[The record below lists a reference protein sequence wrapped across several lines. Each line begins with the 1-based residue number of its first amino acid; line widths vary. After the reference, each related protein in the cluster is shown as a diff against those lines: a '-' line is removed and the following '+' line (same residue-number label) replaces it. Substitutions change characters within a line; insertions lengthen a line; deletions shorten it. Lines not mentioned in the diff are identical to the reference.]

1 MAFTMSKI
9 ELFLWALILLK
20 ALCWDEAGMLGVQSM
35 FTD

>member
-1 MAFTMSKI
+1 MAFTTSKI
-9 ELFLWALILLK
+9 ELFWALILLK